1 MPYLSITIRN
11 FFIAVSLATL
21 PIRSRMA
28 RTAGFATRSTPRS
41 PRPPGRCVQMA
52 GMLAAQ
58 AASNSVYVQSQG
70 YTRPGMGV
78 PRDYTTTHGMHDH
91 SKEEREWA
99 TTNRMVPGPPRRS
112 LIGTSDRP

>member
-1 MPYLSITIRN
+1 MIREE
-11 FFIAVSLATL
+11 TG
-21 PIRSRMA
+21 RQ
-28 RTAGFATRSTPRS
+28 TAGVS
-41 PRPPGRCVQMA
+41 PVGDTCASQMA